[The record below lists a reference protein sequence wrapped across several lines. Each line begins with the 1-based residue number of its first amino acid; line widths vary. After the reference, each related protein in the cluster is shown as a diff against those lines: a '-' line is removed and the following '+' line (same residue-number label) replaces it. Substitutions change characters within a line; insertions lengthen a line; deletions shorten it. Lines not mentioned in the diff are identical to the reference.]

1 MRILIADDHEVVR
14 QGLRTLLESMPG
26 WQVCGEA
33 ANGREAVELAG
44 RVRPDVAILDLTM
57 PVLNGLEATR
67 GVLAA
72 APTTTVVILTMHES
86 EQLERD
92 VLEAGACAYVLKA
105 DASSELIAALEAV
118 QEGRPFLSRRVS
130 SALLSG
136 RFEPAGTA
144 RPARPTLTPR
154 EREIVQRLA
163 EGLSS
168 RRIGAELSISPKT
181 VEAHRSNVMRK
192 LNLHSV
198 SELVRY
204 AVRNKIITA

>member
-14 QGLRTLLESMPG
+14 QGLRTLLESKPG

-33 ANGREAVELAG
+33 ADGREAMQLAAQT
-44 RVRPDVAILDLTM
+44 RPDVAVLDLTM

-67 GVLAA
+67 RILAA
-72 APTTTVVILTMHES
+72 APTTEVVILTMHES
-86 EQLERD
+86 DQLERQ
-92 VLEAGACAYVLKA
+92 VLEAGAHAYVLKS
-105 DASSELIAALEAV
+105 DASRELITAIEAV
-118 QEGRPFLSRRVS
+118 RQNRTFFS
-130 SALLSG
+130 SGASGALLSG
-136 RFEPAGTA
+136 YLESEGSG
-144 RPARPTLTPR
+144 RPAKPSLTPR

-163 EGLSS
+163 EGCSA
-168 RRIGAELSISPKT
+168 REIAAELSISPKT

-204 AVRNKIITA
+204 AVRNKIITP